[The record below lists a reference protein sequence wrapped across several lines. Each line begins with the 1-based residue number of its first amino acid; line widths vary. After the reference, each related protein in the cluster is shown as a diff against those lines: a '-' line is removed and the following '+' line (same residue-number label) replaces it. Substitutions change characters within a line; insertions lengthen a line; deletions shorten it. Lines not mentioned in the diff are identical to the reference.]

1 MNNESDSAAAILLV
15 EDSQIDIDLTLL
27 AFSRNHFN
35 QPVKVTRDGAE
46 TLELIEQWKTGLTP
60 PQLILMDINIPK
72 VSGLEVLRVLK
83 SQKNTCHIP
92 VVMLTS
98 STNETDLRTAYSY
111 GANSYIIKP
120 VDFEKF
126 IQLSSILCDY
136 WLTLNVRPEDKR

>member
-1 MNNESDSAAAILLV
+1 MKNESDATASILLV

-27 AFSRNHFN
+27 AFSRIHFN
-35 QPVKVTRDGAE
+35 RSVKVTRDGAE
-46 TLELIEQWKTGLTP
+46 TLELIDQWKTGHELP
-60 PQLILMDINIPK
+60 HLILMDINIPK

-83 SQKNTCHIP
+83 SQKSTSHIP

-126 IQLSSILCDY
+126 IQLSTILCEY

>member
-1 MNNESDSAAAILLV
+1 MRHESDSTSILLV

-27 AFSRNHFN
+27 AFSRIHFTK
-35 QPVKVTRDGAE
+35 PVKVTRDGAE
-46 TLELIEQWKTGLTP
+46 TLDLINQWKTGQDL

-83 SQKNTCHIP
+83 SQKLTNHIP

-98 STNETDLRTAYSY
+98 STNDAALRTAYSY

-126 IQLSSILCDY
+126 LQLSTILCEY
-136 WLTLNVRPEDKR
+136 WLTLNVKPEDNR